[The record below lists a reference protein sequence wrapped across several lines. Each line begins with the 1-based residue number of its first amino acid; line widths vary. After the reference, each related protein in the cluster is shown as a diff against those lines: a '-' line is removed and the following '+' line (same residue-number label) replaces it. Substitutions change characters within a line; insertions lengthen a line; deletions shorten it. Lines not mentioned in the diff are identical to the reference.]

1 MIKGLQSW
9 ICWFRLYIDH
19 EQSEKVISNC
29 SAIKRDFKSKHKM
42 RTAAI
47 PIVFLVMVLTSCEST
62 DDILERLDHEVPEVE
77 FMSDTVE
84 VDAGSTLNVDAWVR
98 DASGI
103 ERIEFSYGN
112 WLINVIDDYSEAPA
126 SDEVTFSTERMV
138 PEDALKSWEEEKYF
152 NDASS
157 IMIVQEYH
165 PLALSAWD
173 RNRNMRKA
181 YLYVKV
187 N

>member
-1 MIKGLQSW
+1 
-9 ICWFRLYIDH
+9 
-19 EQSEKVISNC
+19 
-29 SAIKRDFKSKHKM
+29 M

-47 PIVFLVMVLTSCEST
+47 PIVFLVMVFTSCEST

-84 VDAGSTLNVDAWVR
+84 VEAGSTLNVDAWVR
-98 DASGI
+98 DSSGI

-112 WLINVIDDYSEAPA
+112 WLINVIEDLSGEPVME
-126 SDEVTFSTERMV
+126 EVEFSTEIAV
-138 PEDALKSWEEEKYF
+138 PEDALKEWEEEKYF

-157 IMIVQEYH
+157 IVIIQQYH

-173 RNRNMRKA
+173 KNRNMRKA
-181 YLYVKV
+181 YLYVKIK
-187 N
+187 

>member
-1 MIKGLQSW
+1 
-9 ICWFRLYIDH
+9 
-19 EQSEKVISNC
+19 
-29 SAIKRDFKSKHKM
+29 M

-47 PIVFLVMVLTSCEST
+47 PIVFLVMVFTSCEST
-62 DDILERLDHEVPEVE
+62 DDILNRLDHEVPEVE

-84 VDAGSTLNVDAWVR
+84 VDAGSILSVDAWVR
-98 DASGI
+98 DSSGI

-112 WLINVIDDYSEAPA
+112 WLINVIEDLSEAPVT
-126 SDEVTFSTERMV
+126 DEVAFSTEITV
-138 PEDALKSWEEEKYF
+138 PEDALKEWEEEKYF

-157 IMIVQEYH
+157 ITIIQQYH

-173 RNRNMRKA
+173 KNRNVTRA

-187 N
+187 K